1 MRATAPQLS
10 DIACRF
16 FRTLHSN
23 SIIALT
29 QFPGDMPP
37 TSRTFR
43 AAAILPHNLHSGA
56 RMRWEQIAALAL
68 ACAELKYIAC
78 AVLHVATEHACQHS
92 PLTLA
97 QRSE

>member
-10 DIACRF
+10 DIACRL
-16 FRTLHSN
+16 FRTLRSN

-56 RMRWEQIAALAL
+56 RMRWEQVAALAL
-68 ACAELKYIAC
+68 ACAALKYIAC
-78 AVLHVATEHACQHS
+78 AALHAATKHAC
-92 PLTLA
+92 
-97 QRSE
+97 

>member
-16 FRTLHSN
+16 SRTLHSN

-56 RMRWEQIAALAL
+56 RMRWEQVAALAL
-68 ACAELKYIAC
+68 ACAALKYIAC
-78 AVLHVATEHACQHS
+78 AALHAATKHAC
-92 PLTLA
+92 
-97 QRSE
+97 